1 MSSEQFPRLGC
12 TVLTF
17 ELVMTA
23 WENLA
28 NGTPCLQPYL
38 SVDLEWAKKYYVQM
52 DNTHAYI
59 VAMCMP
65 T

>member
-1 MSSEQFPRLGC
+1 MSSEQFPRLGRA
-12 TVLTF
+12 VPTF

-28 NGTPCLQPYL
+28 NGTPRLQPYL
-38 SVDLEWAKKYYVQM
+38 SVGLEWAKKYYVRM
-52 DNTHAYI
+52 DNTRAYI